1 MNKTSVTYGKM
12 ALLAAVVSLLCA
24 LTSCGKT
31 GSKDDKDAYAKVGD
45 EVLLREDIKTLIP
58 EGTSQNDSIAIAEAF
73 VKKWITN
80 SLIYEEAKKELGEN
94 EEINDM
100 VEEYRKALIIHK
112 YEQNLLDKKFSTQPS
127 EEEMQTFYENN
138 QKLLTVSNPIVR
150 GMSMKIPASRK
161 NIDAARKLMRNAK
174 EGDEDE
180 IDKWSLRNSSV
191 FLYFGKEWSYLSD
204 VARSIPILAGY
215 NPSTILDKNKYLELR
230 DDSFVYIVRISDYR
244 LKGNTEP
251 YEMAKP
257 RIATLILNQRKKD
270 FIKQLE
276 NDIYNE
282 GVKNKKIT
290 IRK

>member
-1 MNKTSVTYGKM
+1 
-12 ALLAAVVSLLCA
+12 
-24 LTSCGKT
+24 
-31 GSKDDKDAYAKVGD
+31 
-45 EVLLREDIKTLIP
+45 
-58 EGTSQNDSIAIAEAF
+58 
-73 VKKWITN
+73 
-80 SLIYEEAKKELGEN
+80 
-94 EEINDM
+94 
-100 VEEYRKALIIHK
+100 
-112 YEQNLLDKKFSTQPS
+112 
-127 EEEMQTFYENN
+127 
-138 QKLLTVSNPIVR
+138 
-150 GMSMKIPASRK
+150 
-161 NIDAARKLMRNAK
+161 K

-191 FLYFGKEWSYLSD
+191 FLYFGKEWTYLSD
-204 VARSIPILAGY
+204 VARSIPILTGY

>member
-1 MNKTSVTYGKM
+1 MEDNELRQAIAAMESYKERVE
-12 ALLAAVVSLLCA
+12 ALSRQVQVLRVSLEEVTMSSDA
-24 LTSCGKT
+24 LK
-31 GSKDDKDAYAKVGD
+31 
-45 EVLLREDIKTLIP
+45 
-58 EGTSQNDSIAIAEAF
+58 AF
-73 VKKWITN
+73 K
-80 SLIYEEAKKELGEN
+80 
-94 EEINDM
+94 
-100 VEEYRKALIIHK
+100 
-112 YEQNLLDKKFSTQPS
+112 
-127 EEEMQTFYENN
+127 
-138 QKLLTVSNPIVR
+138 
-150 GMSMKIPASRK
+150 
-161 NIDAARKLMRNAK
+161 NAK

-191 FLYFGKEWSYLSD
+191 FLYFGKEWTYLSD